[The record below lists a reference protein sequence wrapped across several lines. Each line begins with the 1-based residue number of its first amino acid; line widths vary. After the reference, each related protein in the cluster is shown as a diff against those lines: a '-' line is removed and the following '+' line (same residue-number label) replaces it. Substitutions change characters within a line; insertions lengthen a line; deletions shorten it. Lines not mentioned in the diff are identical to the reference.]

1 MDSEQVTRALQT
13 SAAPAGSD
21 NSDASAP
28 LIGSPRAL
36 DNSDAANAPARAT
49 TTTTTT
55 TLVQEV
61 QDEAQK
67 GPEPLATAAAASA
80 VTVTEP
86 PPPPPSSIAAVA
98 EPVQPVSGGGGRGG
112 EPTNDPLAGS
122 IPTREAE
129 PAPQP
134 PPPSSSTTAVDTA
147 SSSSDP
153 SSSATRPA
161 TLPLPPP
168 SLPAVGASASAAPT
182 PTPTSTSS
190 PTPSATATA
199 TATPAATQLPP
210 NPVPAPPPPPQED
223 PFPPPPSPNPTAPSA
238 PPVNGTRC
246 SLGPAKSDWSARPE
260 GQRGVGISGPGCESC
275 AGGERSSSLSLGSFG
290 KTDHSTLVCLSCV
303 RVGITSRGTRPSIQ
317 QGSNASPTS
326 QFTSLSLSLLPYHSR
341 FSLSLSRISLFAR
354 VFNLLTWFQHPF
366 FLLPSPP
373 LLFATHLAF
382 RNPQRICRAISAS
395 KTPLP
400 TLSLHAAARGGS
412 SILYSQNPDLLGNT
426 MSDDENGGEGG
437 GGGGGERLVL
447 TESGRPKR
455 SRAAMTRG

>member
-1 MDSEQVTRALQT
+1 MPCRRARLQ
-13 SAAPAGSD
+13 
-21 NSDASAP
+21 
-28 LIGSPRAL
+28 LE
-36 DNSDAANAPARAT
+36 AT
-49 TTTTTT
+49 T
-55 TLVQEV
+55 LM
-61 QDEAQK
+61 
-67 GPEPLATAAAASA
+67 
-80 VTVTEP
+80 P
-86 PPPPPSSIAAVA
+86 PPHSSAH
-98 EPVQPVSGGGGRGG
+98 
-112 EPTNDPLAGS
+112 
-122 IPTREAE
+122 REH
-129 PAPQP
+129 
-134 PPPSSSTTAVDTA
+134 STTRTLRT
-147 SSSSDP
+147 P
-153 SSSATRPA
+153 RQEPQRRRRRRHWCKRCKTRPRKDPNPSRPPL
-161 TLPLPPP
+161 LPVPSRSLNHHRHHRHP
-168 SLPAVGASASAAPT
+168 SLPSPSQSNPCQEEEDEEENRRMIPSPVQYPLEKLSQHHNHHHPLLLQPPSTQLLLRQTRQAAQQDRRRYPFLLRLFRLLVLALL
-182 PTPTSTSS
+182 PRRLQLRLQPPLQLQVRLQQQLQPRPRPNSRLIQS
-190 PTPSATATA
+190 PLPHHHHKKTPS
-199 TATPAATQLPP
+199 PS
-210 NPVPAPPPPPQED
+210 
-223 PFPPPPSPNPTAPSA
+223 PSPNPTAPSA